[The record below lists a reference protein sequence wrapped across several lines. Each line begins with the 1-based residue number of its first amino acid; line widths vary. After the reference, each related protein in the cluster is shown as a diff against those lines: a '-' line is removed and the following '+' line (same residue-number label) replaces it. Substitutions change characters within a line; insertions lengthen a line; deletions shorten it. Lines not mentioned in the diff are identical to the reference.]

1 MKPLKRTLLTL
12 SLAAGLAALAR
23 ADLVERVIVRVN
35 GDIVTQ
41 SEFEARQVAAVQQA
55 RIGAGEVERYLR
67 ETNARILQEAI
78 DELLLVQRAGELG
91 YKVPAA
97 YLNEVIEGIKKE
109 NNIASD
115 DDLRDQLRREGM
127 SLDDLRR
134 NIERSVLRRQ
144 VLQREL
150 ESKMTVPEPEARA
163 EYDAHLSEYTRE
175 PSVTLQEIFL
185 KGEGP
190 EAREKA
196 EALAARAR
204 AGEDFATL
212 ARESSQ
218 GATAQHG
225 GDLGTLARGDLSP
238 ELQKVAFALAPGA
251 VSDPLAQGGGYR
263 LLKVVEKKDGSVVPF
278 AEAKDEI
285 VRRLSQKRMTS
296 AYDEYVAGLR
306 KTALIDLKVR
316 EVPLSVDMPVGP
328 GLEAPSLGKV
338 PGGVDAVSP
347 SAPPAAAAPSAPAA
361 ASPAAEDIEE
371 FTTSPQ
377 ARPERVTPPAL
388 PGQPAP
394 APTP

>member
-1 MKPLKRTLLTL
+1 MKPLKPILLTL
-12 SLAAGLAALAR
+12 SLPLALGALAR

-67 ETNARILQEAI
+67 ENNARILQEAI
-78 DELLLVQRAGELG
+78 DELLLVQRGGELG

-150 ESKMTVPEPEARA
+150 ESKMTVSEADARA
-163 EYDAHLSEYTRE
+163 DYDARVSDYTRE
-175 PSVTLQEIFL
+175 PSVTLQEIFV
-185 KGEGP
+185 KGDGP
-190 EAREKA
+190 EARAKA
-196 EALAARAR
+196 AALAARAKG
-204 AGEDFATL
+204 GEDFAAV
-212 ARESSQ
+212 AREASD
-218 GATAQHG
+218 GGTAKSG
-225 GDLGTLARGDLSP
+225 GDLGTLAKSDLSP
-238 ELQKVAFALAPGA
+238 ELQKIAFGLAPGA
-251 VSDPLAQGGGYR
+251 VSDPVLQGGGYR

-285 VRRLSQKRMTS
+285 VKRLQQQRMAS

-306 KTALIDLKVR
+306 KGALIDLKVR
-316 EVPLSVDMPVGP
+316 EVPLSIDVPVNP
-328 GLEAPSLGKV
+328 GLEAPTLGKV
-338 PGGVDAVSP
+338 PPDAS
-347 SAPPAAAAPSAPAA
+347 AAPAPAA
-361 ASPAAEDIEE
+361 PAPAATSPAAEDVDE

-377 ARPERVTPPAL
+377 ARPERVAPPAL
-388 PGQPAP
+388 PGQPSP
-394 APTP
+394 APTPPPNP

>member
-1 MKPLKRTLLTL
+1 MKPLKPSLLSL
-12 SLAAGLAALAR
+12 SLALTLGALAR

-41 SEFEARQVAAVQQA
+41 SEFEARQVASVQQA

-67 ETNARILQEAI
+67 ENNARILQEAI
-78 DELLLVQRAGELG
+78 DELLLVQRAAELG
-91 YKVPAA
+91 YKVPAT

-109 NNIASD
+109 NNIAND

-127 SLDDLRR
+127 SIDDLKR

-150 ESKMTVPEPEARA
+150 ESKTTVPESDARA
-163 EYDAHLSEYTRE
+163 EYDAKLADYTRE
-175 PSVTLQEIFL
+175 PSVTLQEIFV

-190 EAREKA
+190 EARDQA
-196 EALAARAR
+196 AALAARAR
-204 AGEDFATL
+204 SGEDFGEL
-212 ARESSQ
+212 ARASSQ
-218 GATAQHG
+218 GATAASG

-238 ELQKVAFALAPGA
+238 ELQAIAFSLAPGS
-251 VSDPLAQGGGYR
+251 VSEPVLQGGGYR

-285 VRRLSQKRMTS
+285 VRRLSQQRMS
-296 AYDEYVAGLR
+296 AAYDEYVAGLR
-306 KTALIDLKVR
+306 KTALVDLKVR

-328 GLEAPSLGKV
+328 GLEAPSVGKV
-338 PGGVDAVSP
+338 PA
-347 SAPPAAAAPSAPAA
+347 APAAGPGA
-361 ASPAAEDIEE
+361 ASPASEDIEE

-377 ARPERVTPPAL
+377 ARPERVTAPAL
-388 PGQPAP
+388 PGEPAP
-394 APTP
+394 APTPAPTPPPNS